1 MKSIFKKRN
10 IMVMLVTMASCFGI
24 RAYAQEDGTD
34 PNDMPGAPGP
44 VSFISAIAV
53 DTKRLA
59 TDRIHYIPDHGFNL
73 IDKDLNKGC
82 RGSDYVYVG
91 FKTTNDPTQA
101 IMDIIVVT
109 DETGGNLYRGDNHRT
124 IVWRGKTYYPAEY
137 GSDSKGGN
145 LTRGSEYHNQYL
157 YYTKDRSSAGISLS
171 DQPLTSISIAPN
183 PKGPSEEY
191 AKGVFIDDSHSQ
203 FLLKSG
209 EMGAGDFYMRFGR
222 HTHIQSSE
230 PNPDGFHTCT
240 VCKAVLDMNTDIPQ
254 LDEGGFYGIRNAAQ
268 LHWFIDYVNS
278 DPAHCNASARLYENI
293 DLTTSQAEGMKYDPI
308 GSGNN
313 YCVDGANWTG
323 TFDGNGHSI
332 SNLKQDVITQ
342 DSKTTDVLGFIGVA
356 NGCTVTNLKL
366 LNVDLSCTYYGQGY
380 GPYVAGIIGYATG
393 GTITVEDCEVSGT
406 IKALAPNSNE
416 DSYAAGI
423 LCNIVSASND
433 VHIKGCINNADITSS
448 KDASGILCLGNS
460 DFTAEIEECEN
471 NGNVTSIESIAYA
484 ITYDPDCGYVKNCL
498 NTGKVV
504 INNGDSD
511 DIGVF
516 CYFND
521 EHCTNNLIFAGCIY
535 VENSADKLLK
545 YRNYMVGNTDV
556 NHISAED
563 CKSGKAC
570 FLLNNE
576 TTQDA
581 VWTQHLGTE
590 NYPLPHKR
598 EYVVS
603 KYTWYENGTTPTD
616 RFTNYKMFADDAN
629 SVHRWKESNVTC
641 NADMTTASATLTCK
655 LCNKKITDVTA
666 NRVGSKTVFKEMLC
680 DRDGLEEY
688 AFQTNVDGEVFKF
701 YVLKEIPNN
710 NKTSHGN
717 YVFNAE
723 LGVKL
728 CEKCGHVA
736 NEGFEKPEESDSEY
750 GVGVV
755 SMISKP
761 GHLLWYNRYD
771 QGYGRN
777 VKLLNDLDFSY
788 IMSHRDDCAYVIG
801 SFSGNLFDGNG
812 HTIRGYNN
820 STSLYYDYD
829 GGFLNIVEGA
839 TIKDLTIEG
848 NVNNGASRAAILCNS
863 LNQST
868 IANCIVRGK
877 ISVGMYKDN
886 SIAAGICAGAGNE
899 CVIQGCRNY
908 ADIHGT
914 GNMVAGIVAD
924 CMGHGDR
931 PTRISKCANYGN
943 ISGKQFVGGIIGN
956 CNPDD
961 GIVRVADCANYG
973 NIDGENGLGG
983 IVGKQECRDYSEQS
997 ALETSYGINTG
1008 KITLLAGSNAK
1019 GGLCGTVACGIDD
1032 GSLEAKQFYYTNVP
1046 VAVGTVEKG
1055 KLITSNVKWET
1066 EEEIAS
1072 DATCAALNFAGNE
1085 FFRAIDP
1092 EFDSD
1097 DNEESE
1103 DEDDEWETEFINK
1116 NKAVW
1121 ALEDVNG
1128 KYFPSPFGT
1137 KKREIV
1143 HLNGEKLYVVEG
1155 EVLDKLE
1162 ILDGF
1167 YFNSPTTF
1175 SVKDLYYD
1183 RNEVKVKKDFYAT
1196 INLPFAFRD
1205 ERLKIFAYDHYDS
1218 QVGRIYLR
1226 EVDETMPETP
1236 YLVRLADNAGID
1248 EAPLLIEA
1256 KNAGIAKSVQQFPK
1270 LSSQIPSMATGFY
1283 GTYAKQKVVNG
1294 NDGFYCFSTKH
1305 GDFRKANTTSG
1316 TKVGPFRAVFKIK
1329 EDNAAA
1335 KFAKL
1340 SLSEGEDDETTTYI
1354 DQSLFVEGDA
1364 NAPVYNMNGQRI
1376 AKSDKRLPGGI
1387 YIKGGKKIMVR

>member
-24 RAYAQEDGTD
+24 RAYAQEEGTD

-157 YYTKDRSSAGISLS
+157 YYTKDRSSAGISLT
-171 DQPLTSISIAPN
+171 DQPLTSISIETN

-230 PNPDGFHTCT
+230 TNPDGFHTCT

-268 LHWFIDYVNS
+268 LHWFINYVNS
-278 DPAHCNASARLYENI
+278 DPAHNNASARLYENI
-293 DLTTSQAEGMKYDPI
+293 DLTASQENGMKFDPI
-308 GSGNN
+308 GSGDKYFDN
-313 YCVDGANWTG
+313 GAPIYHWTG
-323 TFDGNGHSI
+323 TFDGNGRSI
-332 SNLKQDVITQ
+332 SNLRQDGTN
-342 DSKTTDVLGFIGVA
+342 SKNKPTNVLGFIGA
-356 NGCTVTNLKL
+356 AEDCKVTNLKL
-366 LNVDLSCTYYGQGY
+366 KDVNLSCTQGQGD
-380 GPYVAGIIGYATG
+380 GSYVAGIIGYAAG
-393 GTITVEDCEVSGT
+393 RSSIRVEDCEVSGT
-406 IKALAPNSNE
+406 INASVNDSNQK
-416 DSYAAGI
+416 SHAAGI
-423 LCNIVSASND
+423 LFLNYEYGTVY
-433 VHIKGCINNADITSS
+433 IKGCINNANVTS
-448 KDASGILCLGNS
+448 KNDAAGIFAYGNPNM
-460 DFTAEIEECEN
+460 TTEIEECEN
-471 NGNVTSIESIAYA
+471 NGNVTTNEGNAYA
-484 ITYDPDCGYVKNCL
+484 IANATFMGHVKNCQ
-498 NTGKVV
+498 NTGN
-504 INNGDSD
+504 INNNTGY
-511 DIGVF
+511 F
-516 CYFND
+516 CGFPI
-521 EHCTNNLIFAGCIY
+521 EQCSNNLIVSGCKY
-535 VENSADKLLK
+535 YQDVPSDRLLEYK
-545 YRNYMVGNTDV
+545 NYERGNTDV

-563 CKSGKAC
+563 CKNGKAC

-655 LCNKKITDVTA
+655 LCNKEITDVTA
-666 NRVGSKTVFKEMLC
+666 NRVGSKTVFKEKLC

-710 NKTSHGN
+710 NITSHGN
-717 YVFNAE
+717 YVFNEE
-723 LGVKL
+723 LGVEV
-728 CEKCGHVA
+728 CNKCGHVA
-736 NEGFEKPEESDSEY
+736 NVGFEEPEDIDY
-750 GVGVV
+750 VY
-755 SMISKP
+755 MISKP
-761 GHLLWYNRYD
+761 GHLLWLNRND
-771 QGYGRN
+771 QDWGRD
-777 VKLLNDLDFSY
+777 VKLLKDLDFSY
-788 IMSHRDDCAYVIG
+788 IMSHRDDCAHVIER
-801 SFSGNLFDGNG
+801 FSGLVFDGNG

-820 STSLYYDYD
+820 FTPDGP
-829 GGFLNIVEGA
+829 GGFLNIVEHA

-848 NVNNGASRAAILCNS
+848 NVNSGALSAAILCNS
-863 LNQST
+863 LSDLS
-868 IANCIVRGK
+868 IIENCIVRGK
-877 ISVGMYKDN
+877 ISVGMNNDN
-886 SIAAGICAGAGNE
+886 SYAAGICAGAGQS
-899 CVIQGCRNY
+899 VIYGCRNY
-908 ADIHGT
+908 ADIHGI
-914 GNMVAGIVAD
+914 GNCVAGIVAD
-924 CMGHGDR
+924 CMGRGDC

-956 CNPDD
+956 CYPDN

-983 IVGKQECRDYSEQS
+983 IVGKQECPDYSAQS
-997 ALETSYGINTG
+997 AFEMSYGINTG

-1019 GGLCGTVACGIDD
+1019 GGLCGTVACTIDD
-1032 GSLEAKQFYYTNVP
+1032 GCLEAKQFYYTNVP

-1072 DATCAALNFAGNE
+1072 DATCAALNYADNDYFY
-1085 FFRAIDP
+1085 AIDP
-1092 EFDSD
+1092 DYD
-1097 DNEESE
+1097 TATNDGESE
-1103 DEDDEWETEFINK
+1103 DEDDSKEREFINN

-1121 ALEDVNG
+1121 ALENVNG

-1183 RNEVKVKKDFYAT
+1183 RNEVKVKKNFYAT
-1196 INLPFAFRD
+1196 INLPFSFRD

-1226 EVDETMPETP
+1226 EVEQTEPETP

-1248 EAPLLIEA
+1248 ELPLLIEA
-1256 KNAGIAKSVQQFPK
+1256 KNAGIAKSIQQFPK
-1270 LSSQIPSMATGFY
+1270 QNSQIPYMAIGFY

-1294 NDGFYCFSTKH
+1294 TDGFYCFSTKY

>member
-1 MKSIFKKRN
+1 
-10 IMVMLVTMASCFGI
+10 MVMLVAVASCFGI
-24 RAYAQEDGTD
+24 RGYAQEDGND
-34 PNDMPGAPGP
+34 PNDMPGSPSP
-44 VSFISAIAV
+44 LSFISDIAV

-59 TDRIHYIPDHGFNL
+59 TDKLHYIPDNGYTL
-73 IDKDLNKGC
+73 IDMDLNKG
-82 RGSDYVYVG
+82 RTGSDYVYLG
-91 FKTTNDPTQA
+91 FKTTRDPTQA
-101 IMDIIVVT
+101 ITDVIVVNNF
-109 DETGGNLYRGDNHRT
+109 DGSEYSGDKHKT
-124 IVWRGKTYYPAEY
+124 IVWNGKTYYPVNY

-145 LTRGSEYHNQYL
+145 LNRGASGTDNVYL
-157 YYTKDRSSAGISLS
+157 YYTKDRHSAGIAPEDKPVQLINVEEGRYYIGGTQPPGYYEQFAVGLKYLNNALS
-171 DQPLTSISIAPN
+171 AVPDPGN
-183 PKGPSEEY
+183 
-191 AKGVFIDDSHSQ
+191 
-203 FLLKSG
+203 
-209 EMGAGDFYMRFGR
+209 MGASKFYFLKLDR
-222 HTHIQSSE
+222 HTHMKSSE
-230 PNPDGFHTCT
+230 TNPEGFYTCT
-240 VCKAVLDMNTDIPQ
+240 TCRAILDMKSDIPQ
-254 LDEGGFYGIRNAAQ
+254 LDESGFYSIRNAAQ

-332 SNLKQDVITQ
+332 SYLKQNGITQ
-342 DSKTTDVLGFIGVA
+342 DGKTTDVLGFIGVA

-366 LNVDLSCTYYGQGY
+366 LNVDLSCTYYGKEY

-423 LCNIVSASND
+423 LCNIVSTSND

-448 KDASGILCLGNS
+448 KDASGILCLGYS

-471 NGNVTSIESIAYA
+471 NGNVTSIKWYAYA
-484 ITYDPDCGYVKNCL
+484 ITHDPVRGYVKNCL
-498 NTGKVV
+498 NTGKV
-504 INNGDSD
+504 INLNDSD
-511 DIGVF
+511 NIGGF

-535 VENSADKLLK
+535 EEDSADKLLK

-641 NADMTTASATLTCK
+641 NADMTTATATLTCK
-655 LCNKKITDVTA
+655 LCNKKTNITA
-666 NRVGSKTVFKEMLC
+666 NRVGKTVFKEMLC

-688 AFQTNVDGEVFKF
+688 AFQTTADGEVFKF
-701 YVLKEIPNN
+701 YVLKEITNN

-717 YVFNAE
+717 YVFNQE
-723 LGVKL
+723 LGVKV
-728 CEKCGHVA
+728 CDKCGHVA
-736 NEGFEKPEESDSEY
+736 NEEFEGPEVINSEY
-750 GVGVV
+750 GNV

-761 GHLLWYNRYD
+761 SHLLWLNS
-771 QGYGRN
+771 YGGGLDFN
-777 VKLLNDLDFSY
+777 VKLLNDLDISY
-788 IMSHRDDCAYVIG
+788 IMSHRDDCAHVIER
-801 SFSGNLFDGNG
+801 FSGRVFDGNG

-820 STSLYYDYD
+820 FTSHGP

-848 NVNNGASRAAILCNS
+848 NVNSGALRAAILCNS
-863 LNQST
+863 LSDLS
-868 IANCIVRGK
+868 IIENCIVRGK
-877 ISVGMYKDN
+877 ISVGMYNDN
-886 SIAAGICAGAGNE
+886 SYAAGICAGAGQS
-899 CVIQGCRNY
+899 VIYGCRNY
-908 ADIHGT
+908 ADIQGI
-914 GNMVAGIVAD
+914 GNCVAGIVAD
-924 CMGHGDR
+924 CMGYGDC

-956 CNPDD
+956 CYPDN

-983 IVGKQECRDYSEQS
+983 IVGKQECPDYSGQS

-1019 GGLCGTVACGIDD
+1019 GGLCGTVACRIDD

-1092 EFDSD
+1092 EFDSV

-1103 DEDDEWETEFINK
+1103 DEDDSEEREFINYY
-1116 NKAVW
+1116 KAVW
-1121 ALEDVNG
+1121 ALENVNG

-1162 ILDGF
+1162 ILDGY

-1183 RNEVKVKKDFYAT
+1183 RNEVKVKKNFYAT

-1218 QVGRIYLR
+1218 QTGRIYLR
-1226 EVDETMPETP
+1226 EVEQTEPETP

-1248 EAPLLIEA
+1248 EAPLLIKA
-1256 KNAGIAKSVQQFPK
+1256 KDAGIAKSVPQFPK
-1270 LSSQIPSMATGFY
+1270 LPSQIPSMETGFY

-1294 NDGFYCFSTKH
+1294 EYGFYCFSTKY

>member
-1 MKSIFKKRN
+1 MI
-10 IMVMLVTMASCFGI
+10 MLVSMASCFGI
-24 RAYAQEDGTD
+24 RAYAQEEGTD

-101 IMDIIVVT
+101 ITDIIVVT
-109 DETGGNLYRGDNHRT
+109 DETGGNKYRGDNHRT

-145 LTRGSEYHNQYL
+145 LTRGSDYHNQYL

-171 DQPLTSISIAPN
+171 DQPLTSISIETN

-191 AKGVFIDDSHSQ
+191 AKGIFIDDSHSQ

-230 PNPDGFHTCT
+230 KNSDGFYTCT

-268 LHWFIDYVNS
+268 LHWFIKHVNS
-278 DPAHCNASARLYENI
+278 DPAHSNASARLYENI
-293 DLTTSQAEGMKYDPI
+293 DLATSQASGMKFDPI
-308 GSGNN
+308 GSGDKYFNN
-313 YCVDGANWTG
+313 GAPIYHWTG
-323 TFDGNGHSI
+323 TFDGNGRSI
-332 SNLKQDVITQ
+332 SNLRQDDTN
-342 DSKTTDVLGFIGVA
+342 SKNMPTNVLGFIGAA

-366 LNVDLSCTYYGQGY
+366 VDADLSCTQGQGD
-380 GPYVAGIIGYATG
+380 GSYVAGIIGYAAG
-393 GTITVEDCEVSGT
+393 RSSIRVEDCEVSGT
-406 IKALAPNSNE
+406 INASVNDSNQK
-416 DSYAAGI
+416 SHAAGI
-423 LCNIVSASND
+423 LFLNHENGTVY
-433 VHIKGCINNADITSS
+433 IKGCINNANVTS
-448 KDASGILCLGNS
+448 KNDAAGIFAYGNPRM
-460 DFTAEIEECEN
+460 TTEIEECEN
-471 NGNVTSIESIAYA
+471 NGKVTTNEGNAYA
-484 ITYDPDCGYVKNCL
+484 IANATFMGHVKNCL
-498 NTGKVV
+498 NTGN
-504 INNGDSD
+504 INNNTGY
-511 DIGVF
+511 F
-516 CYFND
+516 CGFPI
-521 EHCTNNLIFAGCIY
+521 EQCSNNLIVSGCKY
-535 VENSADKLLK
+535 YMNGPAENLLEYK
-545 YRNYMVGNTDV
+545 NYERGNTDV

-590 NYPLPHKR
+590 DYPLPHKR

-603 KYTWYENGTTPTD
+603 KYTWYENGTRATD

-655 LCNKKITDVTA
+655 LCNKKTNITA
-666 NRVGSKTVFKEMLC
+666 NRVGKTVFKEMLC
-680 DRDGLEEY
+680 NRDGLEEY
-688 AFQTNVDGEVFKF
+688 AFQTTADGEVFKF

-717 YVFNAE
+717 YVFNEE
-723 LGVKL
+723 LGVKV
-728 CEKCGHVA
+728 CDKCGHVA
-736 NEGFEKPEESDSEY
+736 NEEFEGPEVINSEY
-750 GVGVV
+750 GYV

-761 GHLLWYNRYD
+761 SHLLWLNSYD
-771 QGYGRN
+771 GGLDFN

-788 IMSHRDDCAYVIG
+788 IMSHRDDCAHVIER
-801 SFSGNLFDGNG
+801 FSGRVFDGNG

-820 STSLYYDYD
+820 FTSHGP

-848 NVNNGASRAAILCNS
+848 NVNSGALRAAILCNS
-863 LNQST
+863 LSDLS
-868 IANCIVRGK
+868 IIENCIVRGK
-877 ISVGMYKDN
+877 ISVGMYNDN
-886 SIAAGICAGAGNE
+886 SYAAGICAGAGQS
-899 CVIQGCRNY
+899 VIYGCRNY
-908 ADIHGT
+908 ADIQGI
-914 GNMVAGIVAD
+914 GNCVAGIVAD
-924 CMGHGDR
+924 CMGYGDC

-956 CNPDD
+956 CYPDN

-983 IVGKQECRDYSEQS
+983 IVGKQECPDYSGQS

-1072 DATCAALNFAGNE
+1072 DATCAALNFADNDY
-1085 FFRAIDP
+1085 FRAIDP
-1092 EFDSD
+1092 EFDSV

-1103 DEDDEWETEFINK
+1103 DEDDSEEREFIN
-1116 NKAVW
+1116 NYKAVW
-1121 ALEDVNG
+1121 ALENVNG

-1183 RNEVKVKKDFYAT
+1183 RNEVKVKKNFYAT
-1196 INLPFAFRD
+1196 INLPFSFRD

-1218 QVGRIYLR
+1218 QTGRIYLR

-1236 YLVRLADNAGID
+1236 YLVRLADNATTD
-1248 EAPLLIEA
+1248 ELPLLIEA
-1256 KNAGIAKSVQQFPK
+1256 KDAGIAKSVQQFPK
-1270 LSSQIPSMATGFY
+1270 LDSQIPNMATGFY
-1283 GTYAKQKVVNG
+1283 GTYAKQKVVKG
-1294 NDGFYCFSTKH
+1294 NYGFYCFSTKY

-1329 EDNAAA
+1329 EDNVAA

-1387 YIKGGKKIMVR
+1387 YIKGGKKIIVR

>member
-1 MKSIFKKRN
+1 MKSIFKTRS
-10 IMVMLVTMASCFGI
+10 IMIMLVAVASCFGI
-24 RAYAQEDGTD
+24 RAYAQENDTD
-34 PNDMPGAPGP
+34 PSDMPGASGP
-44 VSFISAIAV
+44 ISFISAIAV
-53 DTKRLA
+53 DTKSLA
-59 TDRIHYIPDHGFNL
+59 TDKLHYIPDNHFTL
-73 IDKDLNKGC
+73 IDKDLNKG
-82 RGSDYVYVG
+82 RTGSDYVYIG
-91 FKTTNDPTQA
+91 FKTTNDPTEA
-101 IMDIIVVT
+101 ITDIIVVNNF
-109 DETGGNLYRGDNHRT
+109 DGSEYRGDNHKT
-124 IVWRGKTYYPAEY
+124 IVWNGKTYYPAEY

-145 LTRGSEYHNQYL
+145 LNRGASGIDNVYL
-157 YYTKDRSSAGISLS
+157 YYTKDRHSAGITLE
-171 DQPLTSISIAPN
+171 DKPLRSISV
-183 PKGPSEEY
+183 EEGRY
-191 AKGVFIDDSHSQ
+191 YIGGTQPHGYYEQ
-203 FLLKSG
+203 FAVGLKYLNNTFSAVPDPG
-209 EMGAGDFYMRFGR
+209 NMGAEKFYFLKLDR
-222 HTHIQSSE
+222 HTHMKSSE
-230 PNPDGFHTCT
+230 TNPEGFYTCT
-240 VCKAVLDMNTDIPQ
+240 TCRAILDMKSDIPQ
-254 LDEGGFYGIRNAAQ
+254 LDESGFYSIRNAAQ

-332 SNLKQDVITQ
+332 SYLKQNGITQ
-342 DSKTTDVLGFIGVA
+342 DGKTTDVLGFIGVA

-366 LNVDLSCTYYGQGY
+366 LNVDLSCTYYGKEY

-423 LCNIVSASND
+423 LCNIVSTSND

-448 KDASGILCLGNS
+448 KDASGILCLGYS

-471 NGNVTSIESIAYA
+471 NGNVTSIKWYAYA
-484 ITYDPDCGYVKNCL
+484 ITHDPVRGYVKNCL
-498 NTGKVV
+498 NTGKV
-504 INNGDSD
+504 INRNDSD
-511 DIGVF
+511 NIGGF

-535 VENSADKLLK
+535 EEDSADKLLK

-616 RFTNYKMFADDAN
+616 RFTNYTMFADDAN
-629 SVHRWKESNVTC
+629 NVHRWEESNVTC

-655 LCNKKITDVTA
+655 LCNKKINVTA
-666 NRVGSKTVFKEMLC
+666 NRTGKTVFKEKLC

-701 YVLKEIPNN
+701 YVTKVIPNN

-717 YVFNAE
+717 YIFNAE
-723 LGVKL
+723 LGVKV

-736 NEGFEKPEESDSEY
+736 NEGFEEPERIDD
-750 GVGVV
+750 VIC
-755 SMISKP
+755 ISKP
-761 GHLLWYNRYD
+761 GHLMWLNEHLGAHR
-771 QGYGRN
+771 GEH
-777 VKLLNDLDFSY
+777 VKLMNDLDISY
-788 IMSHRDDCAYVIG
+788 LMSHKDESC
-801 SFSGNLFDGNG
+801 SFIYNFKKTVFDGNE
-812 HTIRGYNN
+812 HTISGYNN
-820 STSLYYDYD
+820 YTPERYSSFFGLTDES
-829 GGFLNIVEGA
+829 V
-839 TIKDLTIEG
+839 IKNLTIEG
-848 NVNNGASRAAILCNS
+848 NVHGEEGNVAMMCYSLENSRMD
-863 LNQST
+863 
-868 IANCIVRGK
+868 NCIVRGK
-877 ISVGMYKDN
+877 VSAGKYVRGTCSAGLVGEVSGSVVY
-886 SIAAGICAGAGNE
+886 
-899 CVIQGCRNY
+899 GCRNY
-908 ADIHGT
+908 ADVLGT
-914 GNMVAGIVAD
+914 SGYVGGIAFECKRND
-924 CMGHGDR
+924 DNE
-931 PTRISKCANYGN
+931 PPLTISKCANYGN
-943 ISGKQFVGGIIGN
+943 ISGLYNIGGIVSFCDPTSGTIR
-956 CNPDD
+956 
-961 GIVRVADCANYG
+961 ISDCANYG
-973 NIDGENGLGG
+973 NIDGNYNVGG
-983 IVGKQECRDYSEQS
+983 ITGR
-997 ALETSYGINTG
+997 LENDRYRLLTTIEVFYGINVG
-1008 KITLLAGSNAK
+1008 KITLHKESNAK
-1019 GGLCGTVACGIDD
+1019 GGLCGIINYAIDSN
-1032 GSLEAKQFYYTNVP
+1032 SLEAKQFYYTNAP
-1046 VAVGTVEKG
+1046 VAVGTIENGRLV
-1055 KLITSNVKWET
+1055 TNNVKWET

-1072 DATCAALNFAGNE
+1072 DATCAALNYVDNDYFY
-1085 FFRAIDP
+1085 AIDP
-1092 EFDSD
+1092 DYDNATNDGESD
-1097 DNEESE
+1097 
-1103 DEDDEWETEFINK
+1103 DEDDSEEREFINN

-1121 ALEDVNG
+1121 ALENVNG
-1128 KYFPSPFGT
+1128 KLFPSPFGT
-1137 KKREIV
+1137 LKREIV
-1143 HLNGEKLYVVEG
+1143 HLNGEKLYVIQD

-1175 SVKDLYYD
+1175 SVKDLYYN
-1183 RNEVKVKKDFYAT
+1183 RNEVKVKKNFYAT

-1218 QVGRIYLR
+1218 QTGRIYLR

-1236 YLVRLADNAGID
+1236 YLVRLADNATTD
-1248 EAPLLIEA
+1248 EVPLLIEA

-1294 NDGFYCFSTKH
+1294 NDGFYCFSTKY

-1387 YIKGGKKIMVR
+1387 YIKGGKKIIVR